1 MPSLRQTGKAA
12 YQEARRHFGVRVLL
26 DCRALTPAREPI
38 LTIPGA
44 MTALLAVLAVVH
56 LSRMLLPT
64 DLGEWVIWAFGF
76 VPARYDLP
84 LSDGRFPGGAGAAV
98 WSFLTYSLLH
108 ADFNHILFN
117 GLWMLPFG
125 SAVARRFGAARFFA
139 FLAVTAV
146 AGAAAHL
153 ATHVHEVAPM
163 IGASA
168 AVSGAMAASIRFA
181 FGRGSFLAFGRPRDA
196 DSAAQVPALPLS
208 QALRNPRVLAFL
220 GVWFGINIVFGMG
233 SIAIGAPAQSI
244 AWQAHIGGFLA
255 GLVLFSLF
263 DPIAAV
269 PAGTEGAPSADSF
282 DAGGTLPRPP
292 DDPA

>member
-1 MPSLRQTGKAA
+1 
-12 YQEARRHFGVRVLL
+12 
-26 DCRALTPAREPI
+26 
-38 LTIPGA
+38 
-44 MTALLAVLAVVH
+44 MTALLALLAAIH
-56 LSRMLLPT
+56 LFRMMLPT

-84 LSDGRFPGGAGAAV
+84 LSDARFPGGAGAAF
-98 WSFLTYSLLH
+98 WSFLSYSLLH
-108 ADFNHILFN
+108 ADLNHIIFN
-117 GLWMLPFG
+117 ALWMLPFG

-139 FLAVTAV
+139 FLAVTAI
-146 AGAAAHL
+146 AGAIAHL
-153 ATHVHEVAPM
+153 ATHAHEVAPM

-181 FGRGSFLAFGRPRDA
+181 FGRGSFLAFGRLRDA
-196 DSAAQVPALPLS
+196 DSAAQVPALSLP

-263 DPIAAV
+263 DPVAQAV
-269 PAGTEGAPSADSF
+269 GDDAPSADGF
-282 DAGGTLPRPP
+282 DTSDPPPPSP
-292 DDPA
+292 DDQA